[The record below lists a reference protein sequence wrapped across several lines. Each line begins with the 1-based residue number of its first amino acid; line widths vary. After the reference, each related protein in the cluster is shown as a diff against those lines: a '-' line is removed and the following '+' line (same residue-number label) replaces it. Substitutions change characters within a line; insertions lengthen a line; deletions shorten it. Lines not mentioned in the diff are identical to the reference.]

1 MKSSFE
7 IISNFVN
14 RYSYPILL
22 ILFIAWMCIGIF
34 PLQCYE
40 TDGQEII
47 LGCDIMYHE
56 GWSLPPVY
64 SYEYRMQPL
73 ITILVVGIKHL
84 IPFLS
89 CEQIYC
95 LLTAVASLI
104 FLLGCILFAKHVTGS
119 SKTKI
124 LLAAMLLPEMYAIA
138 MYPNTAIFSAACLI
152 GAMVLATRQRYWL
165 SILLM
170 AVAPLFRLDIVIV
183 YPLILPLFYFEGKTL
198 KQSFCLSV
206 IYGLAVVGIGLFLFW
221 LVGADALTTFD
232 SYQKWN
238 HIITPLE
245 RFLAIWGFYS
255 LAYFI
260 LLPLGLLAV
269 ISKKRWKELFLI
281 LFPILLLHSIYSSF
295 GNASKHFLYIA
306 PFVIILGVRA
316 LSWMEIFM
324 REKPVLKWATM
335 IITVLF
341 MTVSVR
347 KQNQTMSWLKDN
359 PLHQA
364 GMVVPVFDMQ
374 KGDSEILVGLGAGYQ
389 IITNDED
396 MLGTGHLFYSWYI
409 HCIKRILGEWRA
421 QQKEVLDQSST
432 ANVLTFEWGTS
443 APVASDYM
451 KASYHFCRLENLPEE
466 YNFTLASQQHTLHF
480 WRVVLPGAVSDKEQ
494 LAAYMDSLSTKF
506 LEGDRYV
513 MAASN
518 HYGTA
523 PFLDELT
530 KTGKIEKDGDKIYRI
545 NK

>member
-1 MKSSFE
+1 MKSSFV

-14 RYSYPILL
+14 RYSYPLLL
-22 ILFIAWMCIGIF
+22 ILFVLWMCIGIF

-47 LGCDIMYHE
+47 LGCDIMYNE

-73 ITILVVGIKHL
+73 ITILVVGMKYL
-84 IPFLS
+84 IPILT

-95 LLTAVASLI
+95 LLTAVASLA
-104 FLLGCILFAKHVTGS
+104 FLLGCVSFAKHITNV
-119 SKTKI
+119 SKTRI
-124 LLAAMLLPEMYAIA
+124 LIAAMLLPEMYAIA

-152 GAMVLATRQRYWL
+152 WAMVLMTRRNYWL
-165 SILLM
+165 SVLLM
-170 AVAPLFRLDIVIV
+170 AVAPLFRLDVVIV
-183 YPLILPLFYFEGKTL
+183 YPLVLPLFYYERRTL
-198 KQSFCLSV
+198 KQSLYLSAV
-206 IYGLAVVGIGLFLFW
+206 YGLAVVAIGLLLFW
-221 LVGADALTTFD
+221 LVGADALTTFE

-238 HIITPLE
+238 NIITPLE

-255 LAYFI
+255 LAYFV
-260 LLPLGLLAV
+260 LLPLGLVIV
-269 ISKKRWKELFLI
+269 ISKRRWRELFLV
-281 LFPILLLHSIYSSF
+281 LFPILLLHGIYSSF

-316 LSWMEIFM
+316 LSWLAMLV
-324 REKPVLKWATM
+324 REKPILKWAVV
-335 IITVLF
+335 IVTVLF
-341 MTVSVR
+341 MTISVR
-347 KQNQTMSWLKDN
+347 KQDMAMPWLKEN

-364 GMVVPVFDMQ
+364 GMVVPIFDMQ
-374 KGDSEILVGLGAGYQ
+374 KEGSEISVGIGAGYQ

-409 HCIKRILGEWRA
+409 HCIKRTLGEWRK
-421 QQKEVLDQSST
+421 QQKEVIDQTST

-443 APVASDYM
+443 APVASEYA
-451 KASYHFCRLENLPEE
+451 KESYYFHRLENMPEE
-466 YNFTLASQQHTLHF
+466 YYFTLSAPQRDLHF
-480 WRVVLPGAVSDKEQ
+480 WRIVLPGAVSDKQQ
-494 LAAYMDSLSTKF
+494 LATYMDSLSTKF

-523 PFLDELT
+523 PFLDELA
-530 KTGKIEKDGDKIYRI
+530 KIGKIEKKGDKIYKI
-545 NK
+545 KK